1 MNRSIMNRQMFRE
14 GGSAFPDLSGDGKI
28 TQKDILMGRGVIPKP
43 MQEGGMM
50 PPQAEMM
57 APPPAAMMPPAP
69 SPEAMMPP
77 PPPQEEMMGVGG
89 LQEESGI
96 DPATLEQFMAAAA
109 QNFGDLE
116 TAEDYEEMINRLRG
130 DQMPIAGRRQELAEF
145 VGAED
150 AQRTPESVLAM
161 VQPVLMLNEAEVD
174 QGIGGLAQDQM
185 MEPVTGDMAG
195 GIMSTVAGVEEAPAP
210 VNFRE
215 GGAVQRFATENQNRV
230 AGIKPYF
237 EDASL
242 LMKDLIKPSMSPE
255 DLAERKRLNEA
266 QMFFDLA
273 QTGLAIASPP
283 KRSESLAQSIARG
296 ATESKLFDRIG
307 ARAQAQ
313 SELERD
319 IRKEQQAVDLAG
331 LNLAE
336 KLYGTDTAYKT
347 ALAKQGMGAVG
358 KLYEVRDKDGNLI
371 SDSMPLSKLQANTII
386 ASGGTVV
393 EATVDKKIGS
403 STDRARN
410 NTLQKLLP
418 KYADGTISKADQLE
432 LEQTLSIMY
441 SPKLDLEG
449 RMITPSLPTF
459 VESALQARIDRG
471 LDTIDL
477 PIERDRKRERD
488 KPKDLTE
495 NKAGEIP
502 FGTLE
507 FYDSLLTEQ
516 GNVDFDSPNWFR
528 YETRLFDPEIGTAYE
543 RSFGLGS
550 TAQRIANYIR
560 ENVREIGIGEGLTE
574 EGEKLV
580 QADKDFESLK
590 KEIIQ
595 FGNELGGV
603 DDHGS
608 ARLKSLQDIII
619 EEVADLTPSVFSG
632 TDERALA
639 VLQNVKLK
647 LGQAFADDISKLDE
661 YGGNPRRVSA
671 GDISK
676 IRGRVKK
683 IESLL
688 VDTIHFEKA
697 LETHLQAGK
706 KGRRGRADRDKS
718 TEKDSTFFRQI
729 LEQQNEDR

>member
-1 MNRSIMNRQMFRE
+1 MNRGIMNRQMFRQ
-14 GGSAFPDLSGDGKI
+14 GGAAFPDLSGDGQV
-28 TQKDILMGRGVIPKP
+28 TQRDILMGRGVIPKP
-43 MQEGGMM
+43 MQAGGMM

-57 APPPAAMMPPAP
+57 APPPA
-69 SPEAMMPP
+69 AMMPP

-89 LQEESGI
+89 LQEESGM
-96 DPATLEQFMAAAA
+96 DPAMLEQFMAAAA

-116 TAEDYEEMINRLRG
+116 TAEDYEDMINRLRG

-145 VGAED
+145 VGPED
-150 AQRTPESVLAM
+150 AQITPESVLAM
-161 VQPVLMLNEAEVD
+161 VQPVIMLNEAEVD
-174 QGIGGLAQDQM
+174 QGIGGLAQEQM
-185 MEPVTGDMAG
+185 MDPVTGDMAG

-215 GGAVQRFATENQNRV
+215 GGAVQKFADTNANRV

-237 EDASL
+237 EDASSL
-242 LMKDLIKPSMSPE
+242 IKDLIQPSMSAE

-266 QMFFDLA
+266 QMLFDLA

-358 KLYEVRDKDGNLI
+358 KLYEVRDRNGKLI
-371 SDSMPLSKLQANTII
+371 SDSMPLSLQQANAVI

-393 EATVDKKIGS
+393 EATVDKEIGS
-403 STDRARN
+403 ATDRAQN
-410 NTLQKLLP
+410 ETLKSLLP
-418 KYADGTISKADQLE
+418 KYSDGTIEKTDQLK
-432 LEQTLSIMY
+432 LEQVLSNMY

-449 RMITPSLPTF
+449 RMITPSMPTF
-459 VESALQARIDRG
+459 VVEALQNRINAG

-477 PIERDRKRERD
+477 PIERDRKRKRD

-502 FGTLE
+502 FGSLE

-543 RSFGLGS
+543 QSFGLGS
-550 TAQRIANYIR
+550 TAQRIANYIK
-560 ENVREIGIGEGLTE
+560 ENVREIGLGEGLSE
-574 EGEKLV
+574 EGEKV
-580 QADKDFESLK
+580 VKADRDFESLK

-619 EEVADLTPSVFSG
+619 AEVADLTPSVFSG

-729 LEQQNEDR
+729 LEKQNEDS